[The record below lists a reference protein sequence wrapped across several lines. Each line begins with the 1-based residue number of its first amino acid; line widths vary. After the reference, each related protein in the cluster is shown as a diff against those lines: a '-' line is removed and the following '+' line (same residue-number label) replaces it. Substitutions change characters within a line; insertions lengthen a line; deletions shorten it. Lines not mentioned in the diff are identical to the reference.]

1 MEQEAG
7 SHMTS
12 EEFEAALKD
21 LGWKPVDFC
30 RMADVHR
37 NTVSRWMND
46 QVPIPGWAKKFLEMA
61 QEIKRLSK
69 LIEPQKGKDE

>member
-1 MEQEAG
+1 MNDE
-7 SHMTS
+7 SRSTMTP
-12 EEFEAALKD
+12 EEFDDALKS
-21 LGWKPVDFC
+21 LGWKPSDFC

-37 NTVSRWMND
+37 NTVSRWTNN

-69 LIEPQKGKDE
+69 LIDPKKIE